1 VIYRENGM
9 KQNTQESTDI
19 FSESVSKKEQF
30 VKVKDDLILHQLS
43 HLINRVEGLEM
54 QLIGQTQFLR
64 KMASMLHR

>member
-30 VKVKDDLILHQLS
+30 VKDDLILHELS
-43 HLINRVEGLEM
+43 HLINRIEGLEM

-64 KMASMLHR
+64 RMASMLNR